1 MCGSTYPLFPDCE
14 PVNLAARPIPVGDAL
29 SLRVPASAVVVRG
42 QMEMVFLAEDGTA
55 RLRLVKTGK
64 RFGDEIEVLSG
75 VAKGERVVSEGAS
88 GLTDDQPVSVLQ

>member
-1 MCGSTYPLFPDCE
+1 MRIDLPTVPGLRAGQFGR
-14 PVNLAARPIPVGDAL
+14 AAIPVGDAL

-42 QMEMVFLAEDGTA
+42 QMEMVFLAEDGA
-55 RLRLVKTGK
+55 VRLRLVKTGK

-88 GLTDDQPVSVLQ
+88 GLSDDQPVSVLQ